1 MKPKARVALKTKLG
15 QVYFDNQ
22 KNVRF
27 LSTADHGVRGVS
39 QIKFTISD
47 SFRVFFDFDILS
59 MIKKKTPF
67 DFYCVILIMNLSR
80 LISQM
85 TLLIS
90 KICPFDFSNDTFDFQ
105 NWSRLISQ
113 MTLLI
118 SRICPFDFQNLS
130 PRFDFSNDTFVRL
143 ISKICRV

>member
-1 MKPKARVALKTKLG
+1 MVLSIVFTPYRKRNKLNYLFMFLTLLFWYRTSRG
-15 QVYFDNQ
+15 DFQNRLVRDNDFIVFC
-22 KNVRF
+22 KHNY
-27 LSTADHGVRGVS
+27 GVRGVS

-59 MIKKKTPF
+59 MIKRKTPF

-85 TLLIS
+85 TLLIF

-105 NWSRLISQ
+105 N
-113 MTLLI
+113 
-118 SRICPFDFQNLS
+118 LS
-130 PRFDFSNDTFVRL
+130 V
-143 ISKICRV
+143 

>member
-1 MKPKARVALKTKLG
+1 MTRRNTSTQLADVAIDGKTVK
-15 QVYFDNQ
+15 VF
-22 KNVRF
+22 VRRA
-27 LSTADHGVRGVS
+27 LCEGVKYGVRGVS

-85 TLLIS
+85 TFLIS

-105 NWSRLISQ
+105 KFVAFDFSNEFFDFQNLSRLISQ
-113 MTLLI
+113 MT
-118 SRICPFDFQNLS
+118 
-130 PRFDFSNDTFVRL
+130 RL